1 MAQTSGAERSDHDPF
16 LLTRQQVAYFEMF
29 GFLRVPG
36 LFANEIDEITG
47 AFEQVFDDERNERME
62 TYEDLH
68 GGEKRLIVP
77 VFIDRH
83 PALNRL
89 RDDPKVLGIARSLI
103 GDRFEY
109 AESDGN
115 LFYCESSW
123 HPDVYGAALTRYH
136 VKLSFYLDPLA
147 AETGAIRMIPGTNH
161 YQSPFARALRKMVFD
176 HTPTM
181 DALGIDERD
190 VPSWT
195 IASDP
200 GDVIVWNYR
209 TLHASYNGGERRR
222 LFSISYRE
230 PEETPA

>member
-1 MAQTSGAERSDHDPF
+1 MTQTVEAERSDHDPN
-16 LLTRQQVAYFEMF
+16 LLTQQQVAYFEMF

-36 LFANEIDEITG
+36 LFANEIGEITA
-47 AFEQVFDDERNERME
+47 AFEQVFDDERNYRME
-62 TYEDLH
+62 TYADLH
-68 GGEKRLIVP
+68 AGQRRLIVP

-83 PALNRL
+83 PTLNRL
-89 RDDPKVLGIARSLI
+89 RADPKVLGIVKSLI
-103 GDRFEY
+103 GERFEY

-136 VKLSFYLDPLA
+136 IKLSFYLDPLA

-161 YQSPFARALRKMVFD
+161 YQSPFARALRTMVFER
-176 HTPTM
+176 TPTM
-181 DALGIDERD
+181 DALGIAERD
-190 VPSWT
+190 IPSWT
-195 IASDP
+195 IASNP

-222 LFSISYRE
+222 LFSISFRE
-230 PEETPA
+230 PEETPE